1 MIFTRV
7 EQVRDEILFLST
19 SVAECLPGM
28 HETLSSIPSTEK
40 RREDGEVS
48 ISQRN
53 HALFKAAII
62 FSGQVV
68 HLCNHNT
75 Q

>member
-7 EQVRDEILFLST
+7 EQVRDEILFLSS

-48 ISQRN
+48 ISQLSAIM
-53 HALFKAAII
+53 HSLKQPLFSLGK
-62 FSGQVV
+62 
-68 HLCNHNT
+68 
-75 Q
+75 